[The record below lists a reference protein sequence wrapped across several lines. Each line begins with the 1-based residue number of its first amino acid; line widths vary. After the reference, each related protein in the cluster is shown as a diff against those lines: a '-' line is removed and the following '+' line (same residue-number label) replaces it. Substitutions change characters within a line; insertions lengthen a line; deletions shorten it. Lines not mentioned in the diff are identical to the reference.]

1 MDEKE
6 SRGFDVEKVDKIVAR
21 MKKKYETEGRPSEDV
36 SPNDALSR
44 LRGTVSG
51 TPVVKL
57 EIQPVE
63 ELREENNAVIRRLGL
78 LFLQFRKM
86 LGGIAT
92 YIERIRSMQE
102 LQYWLYSA
110 NLRYSARQWIAIAV
124 SLASM
129 VFLFTL
135 TITLFAGIIAG
146 GDLFLFAAILFL
158 LPITLAIGTVAVT
171 LYYPKYQAIQRGIV
185 VSTELPFALRH
196 MATEIRAGI
205 GLYRTIQTIAS
216 ADYGPLSEEFSRVI
230 SEVEEG
236 VDTKD
241 ALHNLSVRTQS
252 SALRN
257 SLRHISRAL
266 RTGGNLSEIISDI
279 AEDVSFSLREN
290 VRDYAQKMNFF
301 GVIFIF
307 SAIVAPVM
315 ITILGAIRNSPV
327 SSFSGTFSI
336 IPLTLPVLTLVYGVL
351 LPFML
356 LLFILYIRA
365 SQPRV

>member
-1 MDEKE
+1 MDDKE
-6 SRGFDVEKVDKIVAR
+6 TTGFDVDKVDKIVAR
-21 MKKKYETEGRPSEDV
+21 MKKKYETEGRPSEDI
-36 SPNDALSR
+36 SPNEALSR

-63 ELREENNAVIRRLGL
+63 ELQEETNPFIRQLGMV
-78 LFLQFRKM
+78 FLQFRKF
-86 LGGIAT
+86 LGAIAT

-110 NLRYSARQWIAIAV
+110 NLRYSARQWIAISV
-124 SLASM
+124 SLAAM

-158 LPITLAIGTVAVT
+158 LPIFLGLLTIGVT
-171 LYYPKYQAIQRGIV
+171 LYYPKYKAMQRGVI

-252 SALRN
+252 MALRN

-327 SSFSGTFSI
+327 SSFSDTFNI
-336 IPLTLPVLTLVYGVL
+336 IPLTIPVLTLIYAIL

-356 LLFILYIRA
+356 VVFILYLRA